1 MSDIA
6 IQQVLTQMR
15 QLKLEAGSGAS
26 EPEPAG
32 PGEEGHFASL
42 LSRSIEQVNATQ
54 QASAELSAAFE
65 RGDPEADLATVMIAG
80 QKARVSFEALTQVR
94 NRLVEAYREIQNMPI

>member
-1 MSDIA
+1 MNDIA

-15 QLKLEAGSGAS
+15 QIKIEAGSGAVEA
-26 EPEPAG
+26 EPVDQ
-32 PGEEGHFASL
+32 GEFASL
-42 LSRSIEQVNATQ
+42 LSRSIEQVNANQ

-65 RGDPEADLATVMIAG
+65 RGEPEADLATVMIAG
-80 QKARVSFEALTQVR
+80 QKARVSFEALVQVR

>member
-15 QLKLEAGSGAS
+15 QLKIEAGSGAS
-26 EPEPAG
+26 ETEPAEQG
-32 PGEEGHFASL
+32 QFASL
-42 LSRSIEQVNATQ
+42 LERSIEQVNTSQ

-65 RGDPEADLATVMIAG
+65 RGEPDADLATVMIAG

-94 NRLVEAYREIQNMPI
+94 NRLVEAYREVKNMPI

>member
-15 QLKLEAGSGAS
+15 QLKIEAG
-26 EPEPAG
+26 AG
-32 PGEEGHFASL
+32 TREVEAAGQGNFASL
-42 LSRSIEQVNATQ
+42 LSQSIEQVNASQ
-54 QASAELSAAFE
+54 QTSASLGAAFE
-65 RGDPEADLATVMIAG
+65 RGEPGIDLASVMIAG
-80 QKARVSFEALTQVR
+80 QKARVSFEALVQVR

>member
-15 QLKLEAGSGAS
+15 QLKIEAGSGAQAS
-26 EPEPAG
+26 EPAEQG
-32 PGEEGHFASL
+32 QFASL
-42 LSRSIEQVNATQ
+42 LSRSIEQVNANQ

-65 RGDPEADLATVMIAG
+65 RGEPEADLASVMIAG
-80 QKARVSFEALTQVR
+80 QKARVSFEALVQVR

>member
-1 MSDIA
+1 MNDIA

-15 QLKLEAGSGAS
+15 QIKIEAGSGAR
-26 EPEPAG
+26 EAAPLDQAE
-32 PGEEGHFASL
+32 FTSL
-42 LSRSIEQVNATQ
+42 LNRSIEQVNANQ

-65 RGDPEADLATVMIAG
+65 RGEPEADLASVMIAG
-80 QKARVSFEALTQVR
+80 QKARVSFEALVQVR

>member
-1 MSDIA
+1 MNDMA

-15 QLKLEAGSGAS
+15 QIKIEAGSGAS
-26 EPEPAG
+26 EAAPVDQSE
-32 PGEEGHFASL
+32 FTSL
-42 LSRSIEQVNATQ
+42 LARSIEQVNASQ

-65 RGDPEADLATVMIAG
+65 RGEPEADLATVMIAG
-80 QKARVSFEALTQVR
+80 QKARVSFEALVQVR